1 MKAFL
6 IISLLLTI
14 GCKEQTPQVADK
26 ENVSVA
32 EAAKLFETGYKYI
45 DVRTDDEI
53 KSTGLINNAINIDY
67 KSDDF
72 DSKVSQLSKDEKYIL
87 YCRSG
92 RRSSNSLKTF
102 KKYDLHAVNM
112 QGGFNEWSKTNK

>member
-1 MKAFL
+1 M
-6 IISLLLTI
+6 LTI